1 MVYEADERRIVN
13 NKEERTDWRSIYV
26 ATGLSFVGAV
36 QFSLYFSSL
45 WPYLKITDPGIT
57 EGFFGVT
64 VALYSMGQ
72 VLSAPAFGLWSNR
85 IRQVRQPLNV
95 GLCLMMIGNGVYILM
110 EPITFIKNRYILL
123 VSRFLLGMGSGNVAL
138 LRTYASTASLES
150 DRSRAIAFVTCGQ
163 AVGQVAGP
171 AFQFIFTHFTY
182 PGNGL
187 LGLIHF
193 NLYTLPAYFAILMN
207 VVAIFALHRLFDEKY
222 VGIIEEDEHQTDE
235 AAESQRPST
244 PTILIPYDLL
254 AVLICYATRFVDMF
268 ARSTLET
275 LGSPFAMMM
284 FGFTEQQAVR
294 YVAFAQGTV
303 GALTLSVYLLYIFG
317 NVEKYVH
324 YRIGTILSLALM
336 ILFHLITYAWPFLPH
351 YVDKF
356 TENVVSKNASSTM
369 AVGCNA
375 TKFEWCNDLTSVN
388 VYVYFT
394 SYILCIGIGFP
405 LLTITLT
412 SLFSKILGP
421 RRQGAQ
427 QGIFQSSSALA
438 RIVGPLI
445 VTQTYSHSG
454 PRPVWLIEIG
464 VISFVL
470 ASWGVCYTR
479 MVPLKMP
486 SIQQE
491 EVDTHGQTFGYSNPQ
506 FDEEDEVEELR

>member
-1 MVYEADERRIVN
+1 MVYEADERQIVN
-13 NKEERTDWRSIYV
+13 NKELKTDWRSIYV

-36 QFSLYFSSL
+36 QFSLYVSSL

-64 VALYSMGQ
+64 VALYSFGQ
-72 VLSAPAFGLWSNR
+72 ILSAPAFGFWSNR

-95 GLCLMMIGNGVYILM
+95 GLCLMMIGNGIYILM
-110 EPITFIKNRYILL
+110 EPITFVKNRYILL
-123 VSRFLLGMGSGNVAL
+123 ASRFLLGMGSGNVAL

-163 AVGQVAGP
+163 AIGQ
-171 AFQFIFTHFTY
+171 Y
-182 PGNGL
+182 PGNSL
-187 LGLIHF
+187 LGLLHF
-193 NLYTLPAYFAILMN
+193 NLYSLPAYFAILMN
-207 VVAIFALHRLFDEKY
+207 IVAILALHRLFDEKY
-222 VGIIEEDEHQTDE
+222 VGIIEEDHHEADE
-235 AAESQRPST
+235 SESQRPST
-244 PTILIPYDLL
+244 STILIPYDLL

-268 ARSTLET
+268 ARSNFET

-294 YVAFAQGTV
+294 YVALAQSAV

-317 NVEKYVH
+317 DVEKYIH

-356 TENVVSKNASSTM
+356 TDNVLSKNTSSTM

-375 TKFEWCNDLTSVN
+375 TKFDWCNDLTSVN
-388 VYVYFT
+388 VFVYFA
-394 SYILCIGIGFP
+394 SYILCIGIAFP

-421 RRQGAQ
+421 RRQGTE
-427 QGIFQSSSALA
+427 QGLFQCSSALA

-445 VTQTYSHSG
+445 VTQAYSHSG

-470 ASWGVCYTR
+470 VSWGIWYNR
-479 MVPLKMP
+479 MKPIQLP

>member
-1 MVYEADERRIVN
+1 MVYEADERQIVN
-13 NKEERTDWRSIYV
+13 NKELKTDWRSIYV

-36 QFSLYFSSL
+36 QFSLYVSSL

-64 VALYSMGQ
+64 VALYSFGQ
-72 VLSAPAFGLWSNR
+72 ILSAPAFGFWSNR

-95 GLCLMMIGNGVYILM
+95 GLCLMMIGNGIYILM
-110 EPITFIKNRYILL
+110 EPITFVKNRYILL
-123 VSRFLLGMGSGNVAL
+123 ASRFLLGMGSGNVAL

-163 AVGQVAGP
+163 AIGQVAGP

-182 PGNGL
+182 PGNSL
-187 LGLIHF
+187 LGLLHF
-193 NLYTLPAYFAILMN
+193 NLYSLPAYFAILMN
-207 VVAIFALHRLFDEKY
+207 IVAILALHRLFDEKY
-222 VGIIEEDEHQTDE
+222 VGIIEEDHHEADE
-235 AAESQRPST
+235 SESQRPST
-244 PTILIPYDLL
+244 STILIPYDLL

-268 ARSTLET
+268 ARSNFET

-294 YVAFAQGTV
+294 YVALAQSAV

-317 NVEKYVH
+317 DVEKYIH

-356 TENVVSKNASSTM
+356 TDNVLSKNTSSTM

-375 TKFEWCNDLTSVN
+375 TKFDWCNDLTSVN
-388 VYVYFT
+388 VFVYFA
-394 SYILCIGIGFP
+394 SYILCIGIAFP
-405 LLTITLT
+405 LLTITFWDLVGKEP
-412 SLFSKILGP
+412 SKDC
-421 RRQGAQ
+421 
-427 QGIFQSSSALA
+427 FNALA

-445 VTQTYSHSG
+445 VTQAYSHSG

-470 ASWGVCYTR
+470 VSWGIWYNR
-479 MVPLKMP
+479 MKPIQLP